1 MSLKS
6 TLDQYH
12 KHVLRLAAQKQTAN
26 TRKGI
31 AWYTAAAERVQALL
45 EAETPAWVG
54 LEFKR
59 SRIL

>member
-1 MSLKS
+1 MSLQS
-6 TLDQYH
+6 VLEQYI
-12 KHVLRLAAQKQTAN
+12 KHIARLANKRPSVNRT
-26 TRKGI
+26 KGL